1 MLYETRNANLLSQH
15 ACVAFA
21 LVALSVRT
29 GRLPKLLIHG
39 AAYALRQ
46 PPQH

>member
-1 MLYETRNANLLSQH
+1 MKLHSASLLSQH
-15 ACVAFA
+15 ACIAFT
-21 LVALSVRT
+21 LVASSVRT
-29 GRLPKLLIHG
+29 GRLPSLLIHG